1 MKSNTVYVLSRDP
14 LVVAGGFSTLEQL
27 STTKAAFTFLYHNVG
42 WLRPH
47 GLPRYLR
54 AKRMCG
60 NDRKLIVI
68 TNEPSEARWLRLV
81 GIQAYA
87 LSHNIHVREEFF
99 SPVVSC
105 HKAFDAVYS
114 AQLASF
120 KRLALA
126 RAVPRLSV
134 VTYENGKR
142 EWDLHAFEPSLSH
155 ASFNKAWMPPEAVR
169 DVYRGSYAALALS
182 AKEGAM
188 FACME
193 YLMCGLP
200 VVTTRNRGGRN
211 RYLTPFNSRFVSPR
225 PEAVARAV
233 AEFVAAPPDPLA
245 IRAEVLALVRR
256 DRLAYLDILRRNC
269 RVPIHSLEAE
279 LDRLWGGEDGIE
291 KHAVPVSAFIASV
304 A

>member
-1 MKSNTVYVLSRDP
+1 MKSNTVYVLSSDP

-27 STTKAAFTFLYHNVG
+27 SATTGTFTFLYHNVG

-47 GLPRYLR
+47 SLPRYLR
-54 AKRMCG
+54 AKKKCG
-60 NDRKLIVI
+60 DNRKLIVV

-81 GIQAYA
+81 GIEAYP
-87 LSHNIHVREEFF
+87 LSHNIHVREKFF
-99 SPVVSC
+99 SPLATC

-126 RAVPRLSV
+126 RAVPRLFV
-134 VTYENGKR
+134 VTYEDGKR

-169 DVYRGSYAALALS
+169 DVYRASHAALALS

-200 VVTTRNRGGRN
+200 VVSTRNRGGRN

-245 IRAEVLALVRR
+245 IRGEVLALVRK
-256 DRLAYLDILRRNC
+256 DRLAYLDILRRKC
-269 RVPIHSLEAE
+269 RVPIDCLEAE
-279 LDRLWGGEDGIE
+279 LERLWGGEDGIE
-291 KHAVPVSAFIASV
+291 KHAVPVSEFVASV

>member
-14 LVVAGGFSTLEQL
+14 LVVAGGFSTLESL
-27 STTKAAFTFLYHNVG
+27 SATKGAFTFLYHNVG

-47 GLPRYLR
+47 SLPRYLR
-54 AKRMCG
+54 AKRKCG
-60 NDRKLIVI
+60 ADRKLIVV

-81 GIQAYA
+81 GIKAYA

-99 SPVVSC
+99 SPLATRQ
-105 HKAFDAVYS
+105 KTFDAVYS

-120 KRLALA
+120 KRLSLA
-126 RAVPRLSV
+126 QGIPRLFV
-134 VTYENGKR
+134 VTYENGKP

-155 ASFNKAWMPPEAVR
+155 ASFNKVWMPPEAVR
-169 DVYRGSYAALALS
+169 DVYRASHAALALS
-182 AKEGAM
+182 AREGAM

-211 RYLTPFNSRFVSPR
+211 RYLTAYNSRFVSPR

-233 AEFVAAPPDPLA
+233 SEFIAAPPDPLS
-245 IRAEVLALVRR
+245 IREEVLDLVRR
-256 DRLAYLDILRRNC
+256 VRLAYLDILRRKC
-269 RVPIHSLEAE
+269 RVPIDCSEAE
-279 LDRLWGGEDGIE
+279 LERLWGGEDGIQ
-291 KHAVPVSAFIASV
+291 KHAISVSEFVALIA
-304 A
+304 

>member
-14 LVVAGGFSTLEQL
+14 LVVAGGFSTLETL
-27 STTKAAFTFLYHNVG
+27 SATRGAFTFLYHNVG

-47 GLPRYLR
+47 RLPAYLR
-54 AKRMCG
+54 AKKLCG
-60 NDRKLIVI
+60 NERKLIVV

-81 GIQAYA
+81 GIEAYP
-87 LSHNIHVREEFF
+87 LSGSIHVRENFF
-99 SPVVSC
+99 TPLANC
-105 HKAFDAVYS
+105 EKTFDAVYS
-114 AQLASF
+114 AQLLPF

-126 RAVPRLSV
+126 RGIPRLFV

-142 EWDLHAFEPSLSH
+142 EWDLHAYEPSLRH
-155 ASFNKAWMPPEAVR
+155 ASFNKAWMQPEDVR
-169 DVYRGSYAALALS
+169 DVYRASHAALALS
-182 AKEGAM
+182 AREGAM

-200 VVTTRNRGGRN
+200 VVSTRNRGGRN

-245 IRAEVLALVRR
+245 IREEVLALVRR

-279 LDRLWGGEDGIE
+279 LDRLWGGEDGIA
-291 KHAVPVSAFIASV
+291 KHAVPVSEFMASV

>member
-1 MKSNTVYVLSRDP
+1 MKSNTVYVLNSDP
-14 LVVAGGFSTLEQL
+14 LVVTGGFSTLEQL
-27 STTKAAFTFLYHNVG
+27 SETKGAFTFLYHNVG

-47 GLPRYLR
+47 SLPRYCR
-54 AKRMCG
+54 AKGKCG
-60 NDRKLIVI
+60 DDRKLIVV

-81 GIQAYA
+81 GIKAYA
-87 LSHNIHVREEFF
+87 LSHNIHVRDEFF
-99 SPVVSC
+99 SPLAYC
-105 HKAFDAVYS
+105 QKTFDAVYS

-120 KRLALA
+120 KRLSLA
-126 RAVPRLSV
+126 RGIPRLFV
-134 VTYENGKR
+134 VTYENGRR
-142 EWDLHAFEPSLSH
+142 EWDLHAFEPSLRH

-169 DVYRGSYAALALS
+169 DVYRASHAALALS

-211 RYLTPFNSRFVSPR
+211 RYLTPYNSRFVAPR

-233 AEFVAAPPDPLA
+233 AELVAAPPDPQA
-245 IRAEVLALVRR
+245 IRKEVLALLHR

-269 RVPIHSLEAE
+269 RVPIRSSEAE
-279 LDRLWGGEDGIE
+279 VDRLWGGEHGIE
-291 KHAVPVSAFIASV
+291 KHAMPLSEFVASV

>member
-1 MKSNTVYVLSRDP
+1 MKSNTVYLLSRDP
-14 LVVAGGFSTLEQL
+14 LVVAGGFSTLEHL
-27 STTKAAFTFLYHNVG
+27 SATKAAFTFLYHNVG

-47 GLPRYLR
+47 CLPRYFR
-54 AKRMCG
+54 AKRKCG
-60 NDRKLIVI
+60 ADRRLIVV

-81 GIQAYA
+81 GIEAYP
-87 LSHNIHVREEFF
+87 LSGSIHVRENFF
-99 SPVVSC
+99 TPLATC
-105 HKAFDAVYS
+105 QRTFDAVYS

-120 KRLALA
+120 KRLSLA
-126 RAVPRLSV
+126 QGIPRLFV
-134 VTYENGKR
+134 VTYENGQR

-169 DVYRGSYAALALS
+169 DVYRASHAALALS

-200 VVTTRNRGGRN
+200 VVSTRNRGGRN

-233 AEFVAAPPDPLA
+233 SEFVAAPPDPLA
-245 IRAEVLALVRR
+245 IREEVLALVRR
-256 DRLAYLDILRRNC
+256 DRLAYLDVLRREC
-269 RVPIHSLEAE
+269 RVPIHSSESE

-291 KHAVPVSAFIASV
+291 KHAIPVSEFVASV